1 MGCAMANIEKRQ
13 TKKGLQYR
21 VKVRKKGFPAQTAT
35 FSRLTDAKNWA
46 NEIESSIVNNRYF
59 PTNELRKRT
68 VNDLIEQYINDV
80 LSKKPKTAKDSI
92 PKLKWWSEQIGFYT
106 LADLTTSLI
115 SKTRQKLIET
125 PKDDGGQRSNTT
137 INKYTI
143 ALNTALNT
151 AVNEWQWLENN
162 PMQKV
167 KKLKEP
173 RGRIRYLSEEE
184 KEALLKACMES
195 PNKQL
200 YTIVF
205 LALSTGA
212 RYGEIIN
219 LAWEQVDFNRRVI
232 TLYETKNGEIRL
244 LPLVGKSYELMLEHS
259 KIRRIDSDLVFPSP
273 KEPKKP
279 IRFRKSWTNALKKA
293 EIEDFR
299 FHDLR
304 HSTASYL
311 AMNGATLAEI
321 AEVLG
326 HKTLAMVKRY
336 SHLSEAHTAGV
347 LERMNKKFL
356 GDG

>member
-1 MGCAMANIEKRQ
+1 MANIEKRQ
-13 TKKGLQYR
+13 TNKGIQYR
-21 VKVRKKGFPAQTAT
+21 VKVRKKGFPTQTAT

-46 NEIESSIVNNRYF
+46 NEIESAILNNRYF
-59 PTNELRKRT
+59 PTNELRKRN
-68 VNDLIEQYINDV
+68 VSDLIERYIKEV
-80 LSKKPKTAKDSI
+80 LANKPKRAKDAV
-92 PKLKWWSEQIGFYT
+92 PKLNWWKQQIGIYT

-115 SKTRQKLIET
+115 SQTRQKLIET
-125 PKDDGGQRSNTT
+125 PTEKGSKRSNSTV
-137 INKYTI
+137 NRYT
-143 ALNTALNT
+143 TALTTVLNV
-151 AVNEWQWLENN
+151 AVNEWEWLENN
-162 PMQKV
+162 PMLKL

-173 RGRIRYLSEEE
+173 RGRVRYLSEEE
-184 KEALLKACMES
+184 KEALLNACKES
-195 PNKQL
+195 SSSHL
-200 YTIVF
+200 YHVVF

-212 RYGEIIN
+212 RFGEIIN
-219 LAWEQVDFNRRVI
+219 LTWEQIDFNRKVI

-244 LPLVGKSYELMLEHS
+244 LPLVGSAYDLMLEYS
-259 KIRRIDSDLVFPSP
+259 KIRRIDTNLVFPSP
-273 KEPKKP
+273 RNPKQP
-279 IRFRKSWTNALKKA
+279 NNITTSWKTAVEKA
-293 EIEDFR
+293 GIEDFR

>member
-1 MGCAMANIEKRQ
+1 MATIEKRE
-13 TKKGLQYR
+13 TGKGLQYR

-68 VNDLIEQYINDV
+68 ISDLIERYIKEV
-80 LSKKPKTAKDSI
+80 LSKKPRRAYDAV
-92 PKLKWWSEQIGFYT
+92 PKLRWWQEKIGLYT
-106 LADLTTSLI
+106 LADLTTSLLFE
-115 SKTRQKLIET
+115 TRQKLF
-125 PKDDGGQRSNTT
+125 DDDIKNGKKRSNTT
-137 INKYTI
+137 VNKYAT
-143 ALNTALNT
+143 ALNTALNI
-151 AVNEWQWLENN
+151 AVNELQWLENN
-162 PMQKV
+162 PMNKI

-173 RGRIRYLSEEE
+173 RGRVRYLSEEE
-184 KEALLKACMES
+184 KNSLLNACKES
-195 PNKQL
+195 KNPHLFNVV
-200 YTIVF
+200 Y

-219 LAWEQVDFNRRVI
+219 LKWEQIDFNRKVI

-244 LPLVGKSYELMLEHS
+244 LPLVGKSYELMREHS
-259 KIRRIDSDLVFPSP
+259 KVRRIDSDLVFPSAIKP
-273 KEPKKP
+273 QKP
-279 IRFRKSWTNALKKA
+279 IEIRKSWLNALEKA
-293 EIEDFR
+293 GIEDFR

-326 HKTLAMVKRY
+326 HKTLEMVKRY

-347 LERMNKKFL
+347 LERMNQKFL
-356 GDG
+356 GED